1 MKSKRRFAVI
11 AGAVGIS
18 MVLAGMGIAEAFGG
32 GFHRCHGFGRDMPA
46 FMLKRLD
53 KKVEEL
59 KLTPEQ
65 KVKYDE
71 LRGQLK
77 ANFTAAKEDR
87 EKFREIARA
96 ELAKESP
103 DVAALTG
110 MMKKKVEAFSATVQ
124 HDMDL
129 FASFYSTLD
138 ENQKKKVAADI
149 SRRMAAMD
157 RCRGEKK

>member
-1 MKSKRRFAVI
+1 MKSKKRFAVV
-11 AGAVGIS
+11 AGAAGII
-18 MVLAGMGIAEAFGG
+18 MVLMGLGIAEAFGG
-32 GFHRCHGFGRDMPA
+32 GFHPCHRFGRDMPA

-59 KLTPEQ
+59 KLTPDQ
-65 KVKYDE
+65 KAKYDE

-87 EKFREIARA
+87 EKFRETVRT

-103 DVAALTG
+103 DIAALTG
-110 MMKKKVEAFSATVQ
+110 MMKKKVEGFSANVQ
-124 HDMDL
+124 NDLDL

-138 ENQKKKVAADI
+138 KDQQKKVTADI
-149 SRRMAAMD
+149 SKRMAAMD
-157 RCRGEKK
+157 KCRGEKK